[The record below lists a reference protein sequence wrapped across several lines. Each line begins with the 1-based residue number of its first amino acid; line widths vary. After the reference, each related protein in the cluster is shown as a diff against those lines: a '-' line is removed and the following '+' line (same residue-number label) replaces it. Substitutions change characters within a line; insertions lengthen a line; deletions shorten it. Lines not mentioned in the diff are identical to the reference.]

1 MKKLLSI
8 LCLLFAFASTLS
20 AQDYAGI
27 TKFLGIP
34 IDGTKSEMIQKLKAK
49 GFVYAG
55 AYSNADLVGEFNGQ
69 DVEVS
74 VVTNN
79 NKVYRV
85 AVFDRYYSNE
95 SDIKI
100 RFNTLCR
107 QFENNSK
114 YCANIEDQTIPNEDD
129 ISYEM
134 SINSKRYQAVFY
146 QHIDGV
152 IDPENL
158 NEYLLTKF
166 TQEQIDNPT
175 DEEAAQINEIK
186 IEVVGVVLADRFSI
200 LDRSVWFMIHE
211 EHGRYKILMFYDN
224 ELNRSKGEDL

>member
-8 LCLLFAFASTLS
+8 SFLLFAFAFTLS
-20 AQDYAGI
+20 AQDSTGI

-34 IDGTKSEMIQKLKAK
+34 IDGFKSEMIQKLKAK
-49 GFVYAG
+49 GFTDAG
-55 AYSNADLVGEFNGQ
+55 SYSSADLVGEFNGQ
-69 DVEVS
+69 DVEIS

-79 NKVYRV
+79 NKVYRI
-85 AVFDRYYSNE
+85 AVFDRHYSSE

-114 YCANIEDQTIPNEDD
+114 YYATKEDKTISDEED
-129 ISYEM
+129 ISYE
-134 SINSKRYQAVFY
+134 IRVKSKRYEAAFY
-146 QHIDGV
+146 QHRDGV
-152 IDPENL
+152 IDPENI

-175 DEEAAQINEIK
+175 EEEAAQILDTK
-186 IEVVGVVLADRFSI
+186 IEVASVALADLYSI
-200 LDRSVWFMIHE
+200 SDRSVWFMIHE
-211 EHGRYKILMFYDN
+211 EFGRYKILMFYDN
-224 ELNRSKGEDL
+224 ELNRSNGEDL

>member
-1 MKKLLSI
+1 MKRLLSI
-8 LCLLFAFASTLS
+8 LCVLFVFVFTLS
-20 AQDYAGI
+20 AQNSAGI

-49 GFVYAG
+49 GFADAGVY
-55 AYSNADLVGEFNGQ
+55 SSADLVGEFNGR

-85 AVFDRYYSNE
+85 AVFDRYYSSE
-95 SDIKI
+95 TEIKI
-100 RFNTLCR
+100 RFNTLCS

-114 YCANIEDQTIPNEDD
+114 YYATTEDQTISDEED

-134 SINSKRYQAVFY
+134 SVHSKRYQAAYY
-146 QHIDGV
+146 QHRDDV
-152 IDPENL
+152 IDSKDI

-186 IEVVGVVLADRFSI
+186 IGVASVALADLFSI
-200 LDRSVWFMIHE
+200 FDRSVWFMIHE
-211 EHGRYKILMFYDN
+211 EYGRYKILMFYDN
-224 ELNRSKGEDL
+224 ELNRSNGEDL